1 MGVPYFLL
9 KEVIK
14 MDSTTASKNDSKNNA
29 DVLKWLRGLFA
40 KQLDAEKH
48 AGVRIPSS
56 APWFRSS
63 NGRAEV

>member
-1 MGVPYFLL
+1 MPYFLL

-48 AGVRIPSS
+48 ARVRIPSF

>member
-1 MGVPYFLL
+1 
-9 KEVIK
+9 

-29 DVLKWLRGLFA
+29 DVLKWLRELFA

-48 AGVRIPSS
+48 ARVRIPSS
-56 APWFRSS
+56 APWFRIS

>member
-1 MGVPYFLL
+1 
-9 KEVIK
+9 

-48 AGVRIPSS
+48 ARVRIPSS
-56 APWFRSS
+56 PLFLCLEITNYALLFP
-63 NGRAEV
+63 